1 MCLIPVFFFQDEDEE
16 ESKLW
21 LELAMERVMRAVD
34 ASLTSMYILTS
45 PNMPKRIYL
54 EDVIDRVVIFCKF
67 QLVNTIYPSFDPV
80 YRVENKGGKST
91 GANGRN
97 GEDIKS

>member
-1 MCLIPVFFFQDEDEE
+1 MLCCLLTLFLWQDEDEE
-16 ESKLW
+16 ESRLW

-45 PNMPKRIYL
+45 PNMSKRIYL
-54 EDVIDRVVIFCKF
+54 EDVIDRVVVFCKF

-80 YRVENKGGKST
+80 YRVENKAKKDGMFT
-91 GANGRN
+91 V
-97 GEDIKS
+97 

>member
-1 MCLIPVFFFQDEDEE
+1 
-16 ESKLW
+16 
-21 LELAMERVMRAVD
+21 MERVMRAVD

-54 EDVIDRVVIFCKF
+54 EDVIDRVVVFCKF

-80 YRVENKGGKST
+80 YRVENKAKASAKDGMSCHS
-91 GANGRN
+91 
-97 GEDIKS
+97 E